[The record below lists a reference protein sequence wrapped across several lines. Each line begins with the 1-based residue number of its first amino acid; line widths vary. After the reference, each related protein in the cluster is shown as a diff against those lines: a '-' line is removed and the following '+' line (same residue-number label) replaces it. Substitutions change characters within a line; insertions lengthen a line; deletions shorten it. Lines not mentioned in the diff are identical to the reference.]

1 MSPVGSENGNSYV
14 MLLEES
20 TLVPYNVDSSD
31 YGLRPSISLVSNIKI
46 LSGEGIATNPYK
58 IVMN

>member
-20 TLVPYNVDSSD
+20 TLVPYNVDSFD
-31 YGLRPSISLVSNIKI
+31 TGLRPSISLVSNIKI
-46 LSGEGIATNPYK
+46 SSGEGTATNPYK

>member
-20 TLVPYNVDSSD
+20 TLVPYNVDSFD
-31 YGLRPSISLVSNIKI
+31 TGLRPSISLVSNIKI
-46 LSGEGIATNPYK
+46 SLGEGIATNPYK

>member
-20 TLVPYNVDSSD
+20 TLVLYNVDGSD
-31 YGLRPSISLVSNIKI
+31 CGLRPSISLVSNIKI
-46 LSGEGIATNPYK
+46 SSGEGTATNPYK